1 MFLPTSIFTIFSK
14 RTMHFVNLCL
24 FKLKVKFQLW
34 FSTLI
39 LEMNTILIFC
49 SYLISFTTT
58 FYYFTDMAGICLLE
72 LLAACILFSTGASL
86 NRLRINLLDRESWP
100 TRQTADLWSP
110 FLNPCHIFFKVN
122 ELFKMQINNVMS
134 FPSPE

>member
-1 MFLPTSIFTIFSK
+1 MIQYLDSWYEYDVDILFL
-14 RTMHFVNLCL
+14 LL
-24 FKLKVKFQLW
+24 
-34 FSTLI
+34 
-39 LEMNTILIFC
+39 
-49 SYLISFTTT
+49 SFTTK
-58 FYYFTDMAGICLLE
+58 FYHFTDMAGICLLE

-86 NRLRINLLDRESWP
+86 NRIRINLLHRESWP
-100 TRQTADLWSP
+100 MRQTADLWSP